1 MKERKDPRETEAMR
15 RPVELESRP
24 LRNLVTISH
33 VSDCSHI
40 WIPSKTEA
48 NSHSGSTSK
57 LLIWLAL
64 YPDVADADSIK
75 KIPKFSRRSP
85 WSIVEVGDMM
95 WSDSYLLKFYGSCRC
110 QASSI

>member
-1 MKERKDPRETEAMR
+1 M

-24 LRNLVTISH
+24 LRNSVTVTRVLECTCIL
-33 VSDCSHI
+33 
-40 WIPSKTEA
+40 IPCKTEA

-75 KIPKFSRRSP
+75 NIPKFSRRNP
-85 WSIVEVGDMM
+85 WSTVEVGDMM
-95 WSDSYLLKFYGSCRC
+95 WSNS
-110 QASSI
+110 